1 MNLNIGV
8 KFEARQENG
17 QLIIKDRYRF
27 RKTLAVFGEH
37 ALEILIRKQY
47 KPRTRNQEGYYRG
60 AVIPMIAQFTGQ
72 NEDVIAGIIEMK
84 FLEVVEDVAPGQTE
98 RRIRRTSE
106 LNTVEMNNLI
116 ERARKWAWDT
126 FEMNIP
132 DPEKRAGQ

>member
-1 MNLNIGV
+1 
-8 KFEARQENG
+8 
-17 QLIIKDRYRF
+17 
-27 RKTLAVFGEH
+27 
-37 ALEILIRKQY
+37 
-47 KPRTRNQEGYYRG
+47 
-60 AVIPMIAQFTGQ
+60 MIAQFTGQ